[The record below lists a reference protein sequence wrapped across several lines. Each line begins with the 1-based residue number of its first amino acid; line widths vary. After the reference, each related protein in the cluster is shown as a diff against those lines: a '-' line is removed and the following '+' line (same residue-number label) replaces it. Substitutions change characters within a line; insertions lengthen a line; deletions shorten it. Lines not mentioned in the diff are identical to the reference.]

1 MRSIYTASKPERQQ
15 RKKTASH
22 PGQGADHENQGSG
35 TPDEGLTVKQEIK
48 AIRDAMKQNDLA
60 YLARHGGF
68 GQAMQRAAA
77 LHKLPEAKLT
87 AGVSIDDYST
97 WRAVRF
103 ADRDEVG

>member
-1 MRSIYTASKPERQQ
+1 MDRTARLL
-15 RKKTASH
+15 RAWAATA
-22 PGQGADHENQGSG
+22 PKE
-35 TPDEGLTVKQEIK
+35 TDEGLTMEQEIK
-48 AIRDAMKQNDLA
+48 AIRDAMKQNDRA
-60 YLARHGGF
+60 YLARYGGF

-87 AGVSIDDYST
+87 EGVSIDDYST